1 MHAGEERRTRQGS
14 EELWKGGDLDS
25 PRWGGTGAEMWL
37 EPKPGISP
45 GKAPAPG
52 TLGKMDERASE
63 MKAREIESSA
73 PPPAPQRS
81 LTAEGS
87 AQTAQKELMTG
98 EAQGRQSPL
107 LPVPV

>member
-14 EELWKGGDLDS
+14 EELWKGGDG
-25 PRWGGTGAEMWL
+25 PPKMGGTAQRCGW

-63 MKAREIESSA
+63 TKQGTVIS

-98 EAQGRQSPL
+98 EAQGTAKPL
-107 LPVPV
+107 ASVPV

>member
-52 TLGKMDERASE
+52 TLGKMDERASK
-63 MKAREIESSA
+63 MKAREIESSP
-73 PPPAPQRS
+73 PPPASRPPA
-81 LTAEGS
+81 LTHC
-87 AQTAQKELMTG
+87 
-98 EAQGRQSPL
+98 
-107 LPVPV
+107 